1 MSLSLT
7 RTTDGTVSNVN
18 ANLNNNWS
26 ALETLLNGNLDASNL
41 AADAVGTSEIA
52 ARSWCALTA

>member
-7 RTTDGTVSNVN
+7 CTTDGTVSNAN

-26 ALETLLNGNLDASNL
+26 ALETLLNGNLDATNL
-41 AADAVGTSEIA
+41 AADAVAG
-52 ARSWCALTA
+52 